1 MSGPGETPRR
11 GGAGSR
17 VGSVEVTRLD
27 DGSVALRDL
36 KTQGAP
42 PVVFNQQEWA
52 DFVRSVKGNQFDF
65 GPGPG
70 QRPAPVDVESTVR
83 IKV

>member
-1 MSGPGETPRR
+1 
-11 GGAGSR
+11 
-17 VGSVEVTRLD
+17 VTRLD

-42 PVVFNQQEWA
+42 PVVFNGQEWA
-52 DFVRSVKGNQFDF
+52 DFVRGVKSNHFDF

-70 QRPAPVDVESTVR
+70 AGPQAGLGTESTVR
-83 IKV
+83 LKL